1 MTEQELR
8 TSITP
13 CIMAGNTWF
22 VFDEIKSY
30 ADARVAQEC
39 KVLDEVVT
47 LLHQTIASRN
57 TEIAE
62 LKASLSQA
70 QQMYTDLLVGT
81 TDAIAA
87 KDAEI
92 KRLRDGI
99 QKVADH
105 LWVREPRNMSWLELR
120 GQVSIL
126 HGLLSP
132 APITEDEDYDPEFCP
147 QCNSMEWYNGDGECE
162 YGCHHCGHVW
172 IHGTP
177 LNEDQE

>member
-1 MTEQELR
+1 VSKQ
-8 TSITP
+8 
-13 CIMAGNTWF
+13 GNDFWIQYQK
-22 VFDEIKSY
+22 DYSHIDMGAMLEAY
-30 ADARVAQEC
+30 ADARES
-39 KVLDEVVT
+39 K
-47 LLHQTIASRN
+47 
-57 TEIAE
+57 EIAE
-62 LKASLSQA
+62 LKAKLGRYQTQLSNA
-70 QQMYTDLLVGT
+70 GATHFAEIGWR
-81 TDAIAA
+81 
-87 KDAEI
+87 DAEI

-162 YGCHHCGHVW
+162 YGCHH
-172 IHGTP
+172 
-177 LNEDQE
+177 